1 MTLCCFSIFLAAV
14 SPVLAVCYRQKPLLA
29 SQVSLLFVHAYLC
42 LCIYIYTKYAHF
54 IDADLASDYA
64 YIYIVSYLCVTLF
77 CQIRMCLGLYR
88 VINQSCQSQNKG
100 FYQIYCVFII
110 TISHWHI
117 IAWIWLPCYYPSDN
131 QLNKDLLNLTCL
143 WCLENGII
151 CYFMK
156 PSETVTNLYI
166 MKKNRLKSYLQP
178 SYQVTIDW

>member
-1 MTLCCFSIFLAAV
+1 MLFQHFSSCSISSIGSVLQAKAPSCFTSK
-14 SPVLAVCYRQKPLLA
+14 S
-29 SQVSLLFVHAYLC
+29 SVHACIFMLVYIHIYQICSLHRCRFGIRLCVYL
-42 LCIYIYTKYAHF
+42 H
-54 IDADLASDYA
+54 S
-64 YIYIVSYLCVTLF
+64 VSYLCVTLF

-88 VINQSCQSQNKG
+88 VINQSRQSQNKG